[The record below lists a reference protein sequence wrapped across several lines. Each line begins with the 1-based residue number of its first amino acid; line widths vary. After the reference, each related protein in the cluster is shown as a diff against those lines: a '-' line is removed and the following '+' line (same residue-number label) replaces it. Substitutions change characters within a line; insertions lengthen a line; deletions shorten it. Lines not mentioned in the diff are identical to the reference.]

1 MSYYAHSGML
11 REAYDL
17 YYFDYRLASN
27 ERLEDR
33 AAYNKLAKAK
43 VLFLFLVKKS

>member
-1 MSYYAHSGML
+1 VHSGML

-17 YYFDYRLASN
+17 HYSDNRLASN

-43 VLFLFLVKKS
+43 VLLLFLVKKS